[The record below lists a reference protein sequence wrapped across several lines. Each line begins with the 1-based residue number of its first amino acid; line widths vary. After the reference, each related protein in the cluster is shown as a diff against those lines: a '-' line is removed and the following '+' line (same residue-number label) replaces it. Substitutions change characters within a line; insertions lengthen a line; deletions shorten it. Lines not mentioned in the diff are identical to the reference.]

1 MTRAWRHI
9 GAGCMAVLAMGGCAL
24 KLSQR
29 SPWDIEQI
37 ERLSQELE
45 HFRSLAQLNAEE
57 AGKLRDAKAEL
68 ERGLGSNQGVSI
80 GYDERGLVIRVV
92 DQVLFDSGKAKLRGS
107 ADGVL
112 AKVARILQEEVP
124 DQPIGVEGHT
134 DNEPITKSGWKDNWE
149 LSLAR
154 ARSVLTT
161 LVAHGVSPSRV
172 AATGYGE
179 YRPIGPNDTASGRA
193 KNRRVEIVVWPQ
205 GTSVAQRQEGGL
217 ATNAKSD
224 GPDGVY
230 RK

>member
-1 MTRAWRHI
+1 MTRAGWRFGI
-9 GAGCMAVLAMGGCAL
+9 WCVAALVMSGCAL
-24 KLSQR
+24 KFSQR

-37 ERLSQELE
+37 ERLSQQLE

-57 AGKLRDAKAEL
+57 ANKLRDAKAEL
-68 ERGLGSNQGVSI
+68 DRGLGSNQGVSI

-92 DQVLFDSGKAKLRGS
+92 DQVLFDSGKAKLRND
-107 ADGVL
+107 AEGVL
-112 AKVARILQEEVP
+112 EKVARILREEVP

-134 DNEPITKSGWKDNWE
+134 DNEPIAKSGWKDNWE

-161 LVAHGVSPSRV
+161 LVTHGIGPSRI

-179 YRPIGPNDTASGRA
+179 YRPVTSNDTAKGRA

-205 GTSVAQRQEGGL
+205 GTSVAKRQQGGL
-217 ATNAKSD
+217 AQND
-224 GPDGVY
+224 GEPAGPY

>member
-1 MTRAWRHI
+1 MTHAWRRFGI
-9 GAGCMAVLAMGGCAL
+9 GCVAALVMGGCAL
-24 KLSQR
+24 KFSQR

-37 ERLSQELE
+37 ERLSQQLE

-57 AGKLRDAKAEL
+57 ANQLREAKAEL

-92 DQVLFDSGKAKLRGS
+92 DQVLFDSGKAKLHKG
-107 ADGVL
+107 AEDVL
-112 AKVARILQEEVP
+112 AKVARILREEVP

-134 DNEPITKSGWKDNWE
+134 DNQPIAKSGWKDNWE

-161 LVAHGVSPSRV
+161 LVAHGVAPNRI

-179 YRPIGPNDTASGRA
+179 YRPISSNDTAKGRA

-205 GTSVAQRQEGGL
+205 GTSVAKRQQGGL
-217 ATNAKSD
+217 AQND
-224 GPDGVY
+224 GEPAGPY